1 MSMIVATNKG
11 LYCPAGDFY
20 IDPWRP
26 VEKAVVTHAHS
37 DHARRFNTQYYCVNR
52 GSGILRYR
60 LGDDISINALE
71 YGEVVKFS
79 NVEVSLHP
87 AGHILGSA
95 QVRVAHGGEVW
106 VVSGDYKRDPDPTCE
121 PFEVIPCD
129 TFITESTFGLPIYS
143 WTPDTEVFDAIN
155 SWWRKNRDE
164 GKASLLLGYSLGK
177 AQRLL
182 LGVDRSIGP
191 IYTHGAIEPIN
202 EIYRLS
208 GIPLPETTRVPLTK
222 QKMDYS
228 GALIVAPPAVL
239 GSAWTRRFG
248 TVSTAFASGWMR
260 IRGMRRRHAVDR
272 GFTLSDHAD
281 WHSLLRTIKETGAEK
296 ILVTHGYSDVLVRY
310 LREQGINAETME
322 TQFQGET
329 EETEVEQSIA
339 DETDGDKSGVRS
351 VGTETIGDAVR
362 KATTDDDGFDATT
375 DDAGFDAT
383 VGNGVSGATADDG
396 GFDATAGNGVSD
408 ATTHHGERPADR
420 QLHTEDVQ

>member
-1 MSMIVATNKG
+1 MPMIVATNKG

-26 VEKAVVTHAHS
+26 VERAVVTHAHS
-37 DHARRFNTQYYCVNR
+37 DHARRYNTAYYCVDR

-60 LGDDISINALE
+60 LGEDLNIHALE
-71 YGEVVKFS
+71 YGQTIKF
-79 NVEVSLHP
+79 NGVEVSLHP

-95 QVRVAHGGEVW
+95 QVRVQHDGEVW

-121 PFEVIPCD
+121 PFEVVPCD

-143 WTPDTEVFDAIN
+143 WTPDTEVFEAIN

-164 GKASLLLGYSLGK
+164 GKSSLLLGYSLGK

-182 LGVDRSIGP
+182 LGVDSSIGP

-208 GIPLPETTRVPLTK
+208 GVPIPETTRVPLTK
-222 QKMDYS
+222 QKIDYS

-281 WHSLLRTIKETGAEK
+281 WYSLLRTIKETGAKK
-296 ILVTHGYSDVLVRY
+296 IFVTHGYSDVLVRY
-310 LREQGINAETME
+310 LKDHGIDADTME
-322 TQFQGET
+322 TQFAGEA
-329 EETEVEQSIA
+329 EEAEVEQGIA
-339 DETDGDKSGVRS
+339 SETDVNAS
-351 VGTETIGDAVR
+351 ETDVSASE
-362 KATTDDDGFDATT
+362 TDVNASDMEGEQTNTSENKIFDG
-375 DDAGFDAT
+375 
-383 VGNGVSGATADDG
+383 NTA
-396 GFDATAGNGVSD
+396 N
-408 ATTHHGERPADR
+408 E
-420 QLHTEDVQ
+420 